1 MAEIVPGSIFSHYRI
16 LSPLGEGGMGIVYLA
31 EDVTLGRRAAL
42 KFLPE
47 KKQTDAA
54 TLERFLREA
63 RAASALNHPG
73 ICTIY
78 EFGEHEGRP
87 YLAMEMLDGGSLDKL
102 LFARPASL
110 DRLLDL
116 GIQAAD
122 ALDAAHRRGVIHR
135 DIKPANLFVT
145 ISGQLKVLDFGLAK
159 ITEVHFAEAEERFST
174 AADNEATA
182 ANSLTR
188 AGAVLGTVGYMS
200 PEQARGE
207 KLDARTDL
215 FSLGVVLY
223 QSATGCHPFPGTT
236 NAVIFDKI
244 LNHNPHAAE
253 QLNPI
258 LPPEFGRILNK
269 TLEKNLDFRY
279 QSAADL
285 RADLKRL
292 QRETASNR
300 PKQTEPTGSLT
311 VSSKDAGP
319 SLGVIS
325 ELPSSKVVTAEKA
338 ASRAKMWGI
347 GAAVLI
353 VLVAIVGWRLIPRN
367 HTFSVVSLRQITDS
381 GDALTLAMSPDG
393 RTLAIVKKIKGQQ
406 SLWLRNIPTNAETQ
420 ILPPFG
426 GGYAGLA
433 FSGDGNNLYFSRT
446 SEDGV
451 YIHTLYTVPVFGGTP
466 RALIRDVDSAPSFS
480 PDGKLFVYLREA
492 LEVKDHLVE
501 MHVVNRDLSGDVI
514 VYEGI
519 SPASNPLWSPDG
531 KKIAWSEIRSDRET
545 CFRLYD
551 LSAKRVSTV
560 LPIAG
565 LSFHRFFAWMP
576 DSSRLVATYFTQ
588 QSDSAQLGLL
598 DLSSGQI
605 IPITNDLSFYG
616 AVALSADGHSF
627 ATISTTINPELSV
640 YKDDRVTPITT
651 ASLPISPAALAW
663 QDAGHIAFIGHHR
676 INLYDRVEQTIAPI
690 DAGEVRVDEYISACP
705 DGRLVFTGV
714 PKGADHPEAF
724 RVNSDGADL
733 TRLTTGPA
741 VRDPQCVVGGTVNY
755 SVSEGNSLIGWSTPL
770 GGGVARKLLTGSPTT
785 TVAFSKDSKE
795 AVARVSGEKP
805 QDERTLAELYDLAH
819 PGSPT
824 KPLTIDP
831 RWPLSTWHI
840 SPDGRAI
847 VYPIVER
854 GQWSLLAQPFTGEP
868 SYVLTERAPQRI
880 ADFGW
885 SPEGTQLVVLRK
897 QSISNVVLITDKG
910 SLVAR

>member
-1 MAEIVPGSIFSHYRI
+1 MAEIAPGSIFSHYRI
-16 LSPLGEGGMGIVYLA
+16 LSPLGKGGMGVVYLA

-47 KKQTDAA
+47 KMQTDSA

-78 EFGEHEGRP
+78 EFAEYEGRS
-87 YLAMEMLDGGSLDKL
+87 YLAMELLDGGSLDKL
-102 LFARPASL
+102 QFARPTPL

-122 ALDAAHRRGVIHR
+122 ALDAAHRKGIIHR

-145 ISGQLKVLDFGLAK
+145 LSGQVKVLDFGLAK
-159 ITEVHFAEAEERFST
+159 ITEARFAEAAERFST
-174 AADNEATA
+174 FADNDATA
-182 ANSLTR
+182 ANSLTS
-188 AGAVLGTVGYMS
+188 AGAVLGTVAYMS

-207 KLDARTDL
+207 RLDARTDL

-223 QSATGCHPFPGTT
+223 QLATGRHPFAGTT

-244 LNHNPHAAE
+244 LNHEPNAPQ
-253 QLNPI
+253 QLNPM
-258 LPPEFGRILNK
+258 LPSEFGRILRK
-269 TLEKNLDFRY
+269 TLEKDLDFRY

-292 QRETASNR
+292 RRETTSNR
-300 PKQTEPTGSLT
+300 AKLTEPSGSMAISPT
-311 VSSKDAGP
+311 DADASSGTIAAVP
-319 SLGVIS
+319 SPRVA
-325 ELPSSKVVTAEKA
+325 TAVKA
-338 ASRAKMWGI
+338 VSRAKVWGI
-347 GAAVLI
+347 GAAALFVI
-353 VLVAIVGWRLIPRN
+353 VVMAVWRLIPRN
-367 HTFSVVSLRQITDS
+367 HPFSVVSLRQITDS
-381 GDALTLAMSPDG
+381 GDASILAMSPDS
-393 RTLAIVKKIKGQQ
+393 RTLAMVKEIKGQQ

-426 GGYAGLA
+426 GDYAGLA
-433 FSGDGNNLYFSRT
+433 FSGDGDNLYFSRS
-446 SEDGV
+446 SEDSV

-466 RALIRDVDSAPSFS
+466 RALIRDVESAPSFS
-480 PDGKLFVYLREA
+480 PDGKRFVYLREA
-492 LEVKDHLVE
+492 LEVKDHIVE

-514 VYEGI
+514 VYQGTF
-519 SPASNPLWSPDG
+519 PASNPLWSPDG
-531 KKIAWSEIRSDRET
+531 KKIAWSEIRNGRET

-551 LSAKRVSTV
+551 VNVKRVRTV
-560 LPIAG
+560 LPLAG

-576 DSSRLVATYFTQ
+576 DSSRLVVTYFTQ
-588 QSDSAQLGLL
+588 QSDLAKLGLL

-605 IPITNDLSFYG
+605 VPITNDLSFYG

-640 YKDDRVTPITT
+640 YKSDGGTAITT
-651 ASLPISPAALAW
+651 ANLHISPAALAW
-663 QDAGHIAFIGHHR
+663 QDAGHVAFIGHQR
-676 INLYDRVEQTIAPI
+676 IDLYDRVEQTIAPI
-690 DAGEVRVDEYISACP
+690 DTGEVQVGTYIAACP

-714 PKGADHPEAF
+714 PKGANHAEAF

-733 TRLTTGPA
+733 IRLTTGGP
-741 VRDPQCVVGGTVNY
+741 VEDPQCVAGGMVDY
-755 SVSEGNSLIGWSTPL
+755 SVSEGSSSIGWSTPL
-770 GGGVARKLLTGSPTT
+770 GGGVPRKLLIGSPTNS
-785 TVAFSKDSKE
+785 VAFSKDGKE
-795 AVARVSGEKP
+795 AVARASGENP
-805 QDERTLAELYDLAH
+805 HDERILAELYDLTH
-819 PGSPT
+819 PGSPP

-831 RWPLSTWHI
+831 RWSLSTWHI

-854 GQWSLLAQPFTGEP
+854 GQWSLLAQPFTGGP
-868 SYVLTERAPQRI
+868 IHVLIEGAPPRI

-885 SPEGTQLVVLRK
+885 FTRG
-897 QSISNVVLITDKG
+897 
-910 SLVAR
+910 VAVGGAAEAVDLKCGANHR